1 MIKKRLYHTTP
12 NDNETEI
19 GSETC
24 TARAAA
30 LSQKNPQKYFKGKSI
45 FMSSG
50 RYLCIVYVKL
60 RVKKQKSIDRI
71 IIVKR
76 NPNFTISITKN
87 YFK

>member
-1 MIKKRLYHTTP
+1 MNYY
-12 NDNETEI
+12 E
-19 GSETC
+19 SETC

-30 LSQKNPQKYFKGKSI
+30 LGQKDPQNYFKEKSI

-50 RYLCIVYVKL
+50 RYLCIAYVKL
-60 RVKKQKSIDRI
+60 RVKKQNFIDRI

-76 NPNFTISITKN
+76 KPNFTISITKN